1 MQNHQLSPPATES
14 GGRRMAI
21 HRKLFLLSAMGT
33 AFFLPVYGRIVPV
46 MIIIMALNWLAGF
59 IADRPPTEPAGRKRD
74 FTILS
79 FAGFYLLYLAGLGY
93 TSNFD
98 YAWFD
103 LEVKLSLLIFPL
115 IFATTPVGFLTAKE
129 LYLIL
134 GAFIAGCFLGS
145 VILLVHAAMAF
156 YFEHV
161 KGAFLYTRLAWYA
174 HSTFLSIYFN
184 FAIVILAGS
193 WFILPAGKSPE
204 KWVIAGLIA
213 LFGGMVLLL
222 SSKAGQLTLAGIILI
237 MAAIG
242 WFSERRRK
250 LALWLVGYGLIIL
263 VAGLMLA
270 PGLFSRYASVGK
282 VVAERPRNERVTAES
297 TADRLVVWS
306 TAFSIIRDNWMWGVG
321 TGDVKDELIRGYQER
336 NALPAIQHKYN
347 AHSQYLQTFITL
359 GLPGILFFVL
369 MMFIPAIQA
378 LRRQDWLYLLFLII
392 FSVNALTESVL
403 EVQAG
408 VVFYAFF
415 NAILFSSEIKKGS
428 GSPEPAE

>member
-1 MQNHQLSPPATES
+1 MEIQ
-14 GGRRMAI
+14 
-21 HRKLFLLSAMGT
+21 RKVFLFSAMGT

-59 IADRPPTEPAGRKRD
+59 FTNRSHPKPATRKENL
-74 FTILS
+74 TILT
-79 FAGFYLLYLAGLGY
+79 FAGIYLLYIAGLGY

-103 LEVKLSLLIFPL
+103 LEVKLSLLVFPL
-115 IFATTPVGFLTAKE
+115 IFATTPVGFVTKKE
-129 LYLIL
+129 LYRIL
-134 GAFIAGCFLGS
+134 SAFIAGCFLGS
-145 VILLVHAAMAF
+145 VILLVHATMAF
-156 YFEHV
+156 YIEHTE
-161 KGAFLYTRLAWYA
+161 GAFFYTRLAWYF
-174 HSTFLSIYFN
+174 HSTFLSIYYN

-193 WFILPAGKSPE
+193 WFLLPAGKSPK
-204 KWVIAGLIA
+204 KWLIAGLIA

-242 WFSERRRK
+242 WLSGRRK
-250 LALWLVGYGLIIL
+250 KLAFWLVGYGLIIL
-263 VAGLMLA
+263 LFGLLLA
-270 PGLFSRYASVGK
+270 PGLFSRYAAVEKAVVGNTQ
-282 VVAERPRNERVTAES
+282 NERVTAES
-297 TADRLVVWS
+297 NADRLVVWS
-306 TAFSIIRDNWMWGVG
+306 TALSIIREQWMWGVG
-321 TGDVKDELIRGYQER
+321 TGDVKDELVKGYQKR

-359 GLPGILFFVL
+359 GLPGILFFIL
-369 MMFIPAIQA
+369 MLIIPSINA
-378 LRRQDWLYLLFLII
+378 LRKRYWLYLLFLII

-415 NAILFSSEIKKGS
+415 NAILFSAEIKEAPVS
-428 GSPEPAE
+428 RSPAE